1 MTCPR
6 CGNTTF
12 ARNIMQVQVN
22 TGAFWQCERCL
33 LDLNEDGTEN
43 EVLIP
48 PPWPVSIPSTVISM
62 DSYLREKHPQHPPGT
77 THTGDGQPQVL
88 RTILDNCPATGLSID
103 YRVCT
108 CGGKQHRGFF
118 GLVSFGGED
127 DPCPFYC
134 GQERIGD
141 VVCQYRDPDGV
152 VSGGQR
158 D

>member
-48 PPWPVSIPSTVISM
+48 PPWPVSIPSTVTSM
-62 DSYLREKHPQHPPGT
+62 NSYLREKHPQHPP
-77 THTGDGQPQVL
+77 
-88 RTILDNCPATGLSID
+88 
-103 YRVCT
+103 
-108 CGGKQHRGFF
+108 
-118 GLVSFGGED
+118 
-127 DPCPFYC
+127 
-134 GQERIGD
+134 
-141 VVCQYRDPDGV
+141 
-152 VSGGQR
+152 SGPR
-158 D
+158 S